1 VQTPEFTLEISMNRQ
16 AKEEMWKARVALW
29 RESGLS
35 QRAFAQKHGHPVR
48 QVGYW
53 VRRLA
58 ENVAPAPL
66 LPVAIKQVTAAP
78 ALVLRSPQG
87 WAMEVPAGTP
97 VSWLAEL
104 LRSL

>member
-1 VQTPEFTLEISMNRQ
+1 MTRQ
-16 AKEEMWKARVALW
+16 AREDEWKERVAQW

-35 QRAFAQKHGHPVR
+35 QRAFAQKHGFAVR

-53 VRRLA
+53 VQRLA
-58 ENVAPAPL
+58 VNVAPAPL
-66 LPVAIKQVTAAP
+66 LPVVLKQAAAAP
-78 ALVLRSPQG
+78 ALVLRGPQG
-87 WAMEVPAGTP
+87 WTVEVPAGTP

>member
-1 VQTPEFTLEISMNRQ
+1 MQTPEFTSGISMNKQ

-53 VRRLA
+53 VQRLA
-58 ENVAPAPL
+58 VNVAPAPL
-66 LPVAIKQVTAAP
+66 LPVAIKQVAAAP
-78 ALVLRSPQG
+78 ALVIRSPQG
-87 WAMEVPAGTP
+87 WAVEVPAGTSA
-97 VSWLAEL
+97 SWLADL